1 MLKSKP
7 CLELVRPMQF
17 RPLPRHKTLMTPTRH
32 YVPVISRPVVAALFH
47 EAKRHRIPM
56 TRLVDRLLKESLRD
70 SPGWQRASQD
80 WPELAA
86 SPIQDQPR

>member
-1 MLKSKP
+1 M
-7 CLELVRPMQF
+7 MA
-17 RPLPRHKTLMTPTRH
+17 TPRH

-47 EAKRHRIPM
+47 EAKRRRIPM
-56 TRLVDRLLKESLRD
+56 TRLVDCLLQESLRD

-86 SPIQDQPR
+86 PPRQDQPG